1 MGWIKTFR
9 QRLFHAR
16 YDHIYDHRDKMFL
29 LQKRQKLIFRTRN
42 TENF

>member
-16 YDHIYDHRDKMFL
+16 YGHIYDHRDKMFL
-29 LQKRQKLIFRTRN
+29 LQKRQCSFFINRRN
-42 TENF
+42 